1 MTDSKAYLARKSQF
15 DRLLTLYGRNAVL
28 EALQNDSI
36 QSQRLHLSDKNRPAE
51 VLDKIL
57 RFAEKQNVEVRY
69 HSAAA
74 LSRISKNAKQD
85 QGVALDVRCPEHK
98 TLDEFLLNPPN
109 NFKLIAL
116 EGITNPQN
124 LGMAIRSITA
134 SPIDGILLSRAETP
148 KLSPLVIKASAGTI
162 FRAPIISCGKLLD
175 AVHALQDINTEVCTL
190 ESGVSNSA
198 NTHSKHSGQI
208 YILGNETQ
216 GVSKQ
221 IAQLATRRISIPM
234 NRGVESLNV
243 AVTAALVA
251 FSEDL

>member
-1 MTDSKAYLARKSQF
+1 M
-15 DRLLTLYGRNAVL
+15 
-28 EALQNDSI
+28 
-36 QSQRLHLSDKNRPAE
+36 
-51 VLDKIL
+51 
-57 RFAEKQNVEVRY
+57 
-69 HSAAA
+69 
-74 LSRISKNAKQD
+74 
-85 QGVALDVRCPEHK
+85 
-98 TLDEFLLNPPN
+98 
-109 NFKLIAL
+109 
-116 EGITNPQN
+116 
-124 LGMAIRSITA
+124 
-134 SPIDGILLSRAETP
+134 LSRAETP

-221 IAQLATRRISIPM
+221 IVQLATRRISIPM
-234 NRGVESLNV
+234 NSGVESLNV